1 MGTPRFVVGRPG
13 PHIEFSTNANAYA
26 PAAMA
31 CAVIWACNSGEHFNV
46 KPQRLQRIRKFPP
59 RGITGMKNSVNHRF
73 DSIAVNTV
81 GRLHLEQGY

>member
-1 MGTPRFVVGRPG
+1 MVFV
-13 PHIEFSTNANAYA
+13 E
-26 PAAMA
+26 
-31 CAVIWACNSGEHFNV
+31 IWACNSGEHFKV

-81 GRLHLEQGY
+81 ERLHCLDGAPHSFLLDSLTLVSKNFS